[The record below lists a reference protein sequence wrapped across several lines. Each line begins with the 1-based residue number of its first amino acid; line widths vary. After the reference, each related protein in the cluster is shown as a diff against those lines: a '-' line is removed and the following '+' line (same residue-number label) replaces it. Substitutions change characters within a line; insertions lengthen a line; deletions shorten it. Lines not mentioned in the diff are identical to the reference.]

1 MSNVPITPSP
11 GPSRPRPGYGGYQ
24 PSHGSSL
31 YGNGTVNSGRF
42 RGDSWR
48 SEPTYRPRDPNA
60 DHYEPDYGDDRPRFG
75 WPAATYSQP
84 QTYDPSD
91 PYPRRDLMAE
101 RMFEPS
107 DSWKHGYA

>member
-1 MSNVPITPSP
+1 MSNVPIPQSP
-11 GPSRPRPGYGGYQ
+11 GPSRPRLYYDAYQ
-24 PSHGSSL
+24 PSHGGSP

-60 DHYEPDYGDDRPRFG
+60 DHYEPDYGDDRSRFG
-75 WPAATYSQP
+75 WGASYPQP
-84 QTYDPSD
+84 QACDPSD
-91 PYPRRDLMAE
+91 LWPRRDVMAE

-107 DSWKHGYA
+107 DSWKQGYV

>member
-1 MSNVPITPSP
+1 MSNVPIPPSP
-11 GPSRPRPGYGGYQ
+11 GPSRPRPGYGAYQ
-24 PSHGSSL
+24 PSHGNTP
-31 YGNGTVNSGRF
+31 YGNGTANSGRF

-60 DHYEPDYGDDRPRFG
+60 DHYEPDYADDRPRFG
-75 WPAATYSQP
+75 WGAGYTHA

-91 PYPRRDLMAE
+91 GWQRRDLMAE

-107 DSWKHGYA
+107 ESWKHGYV